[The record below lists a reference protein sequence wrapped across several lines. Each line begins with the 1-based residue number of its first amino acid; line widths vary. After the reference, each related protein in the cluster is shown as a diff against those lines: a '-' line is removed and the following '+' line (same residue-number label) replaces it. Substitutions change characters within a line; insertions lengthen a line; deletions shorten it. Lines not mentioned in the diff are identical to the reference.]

1 MWEGSGLTIVGFVEF
16 PKFVRVSAFL
26 PGPAPADKKTILG
39 KLEKQN
45 PRLRTG
51 RWSVYEPVKEAPAK
65 GTRLVLGVEKT
76 ALPVLEKL
84 GMRPFYGM
92 GRATFQVLRNK
103 PDPRRNKEGDKRPN
117 EGESQDRPDQPA
129 S

>member
-1 MWEGSGLTIVGFVEF
+1 MWEGSGLTIVGFDEF

-39 KLEKQN
+39 KLERQN